1 MEMGRVEP
9 PSLTVLFGFKLSR
22 TPIASPNCRNGTRT
36 HTIQLMRLVDLPLV
50 VSCANEQTII
60 SLPYC
65 SFGPP
70 CRKILRFHRV
80 YVSRYNSYWAPTL
93 LIHEMFVFPSF
104 HDFPILLWSK
114 FSRAIRVLLYGFFAL
129 NHWVLP
135 ARVSVQFQRYLLR
148 WIIDKALMLHRGL

>member
-1 MEMGRVEP
+1 MEMGRVEL
-9 PSLTVLFGFKLSR
+9 PSSTVLFGFKLSR

-65 SFGPP
+65 SFRPP

-80 YVSRYNSYWAPTL
+80 YVSRYNSYWAPIL
-93 LIHEMFVFPSF
+93 LIHDELVFPSF
-104 HDFPILLWSK
+104 HDSPILLWSK
-114 FSRAIRVLLYGFFAL
+114 FLAQYGYCCMVFSL

-135 ARVSVQFQRYLLR
+135 ARVSAQFQRYLLR
-148 WIIDKALMLHRGL
+148 LIIDKALMLHRGL